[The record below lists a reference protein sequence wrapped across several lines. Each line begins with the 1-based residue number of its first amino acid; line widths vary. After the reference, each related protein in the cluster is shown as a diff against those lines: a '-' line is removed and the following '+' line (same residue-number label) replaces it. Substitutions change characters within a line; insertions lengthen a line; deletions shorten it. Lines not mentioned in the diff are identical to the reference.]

1 MPHDERQ
8 AERQAKNSLFSL
20 FSPSAELPRA
30 WLLAERKFALET
42 LFFTFYPFSIV
53 WSLFLGLGP
62 ACIRPLGTKYASDI
76 EF

>member
-42 LFFTFYPFSIV
+42 LFFYLLSFFDSPV
-53 WSLFLGLGP
+53 SLLGSWPRLHP
-62 ACIRPLGTKYASDI
+62 ATRY
-76 EF
+76 